1 MKTRAFVAT
10 LAVFAGAGG
19 ALALDAKV
27 TKDTPATAEAAWAAI
42 GDFCGIGQW
51 HPVVEKC
58 EISGK
63 DGAIFR
69 TLYLK
74 GGGKILEKQIAFDA
88 AKMSYSYTI
97 EESQLPVKNYKST
110 MRVAAK
116 DTGAKGGGATIEW
129 SGNFDAKDA
138 PDADA
143 IKTMTGVYQAGI
155 DALVAKTSK

>member
-1 MKTRAFVAT
+1 MKLRAIVAT
-10 LAVFAGAGG
+10 LAMFAGAGG

-27 TKDTPATAEAAWAAI
+27 AKDTPASAEAAWAAI

-63 DGAIFR
+63 DGATYR
-69 TLYLK
+69 TLFLK
-74 GGGKILEKQIAFDA
+74 GGGKIYEKQVEFDKV
-88 AKMSYSYTI
+88 KMTYTYTI
-97 EESQLPVKNYKST
+97 EESPLPVQNYKST
-110 MRVAAK
+110 MRVTPK
-116 DTGAKGGGATIEW
+116 DKGATIEW
-129 SGNFDAKDA
+129 SGDFDAKDA

>member
-1 MKTRAFVAT
+1 MKTRAMVAA
-10 LAVFAGAGG
+10 LAMFSGAGG

-27 TKDTPATAEAAWAAI
+27 AKDTPASADAAWAAI

-58 EISGK
+58 EISSK
-63 DGAIFR
+63 DGATYR
-69 TLYLK
+69 TLSLK
-74 GGGKILEKQIAFDA
+74 GGGKILEKQVEFDK
-88 AKMSYSYTI
+88 AKMSYTYTI
-97 EESQLPVKNYKST
+97 EESPLPVKNYKST

-116 DTGAKGGGATIEW
+116 DSGAKDGGSTIEW

-143 IKTMTGVYQAGI
+143 VKTMTGVYQAGI

>member
-1 MKTRAFVAT
+1 MKTRAFVTT
-10 LAVFAGAGG
+10 LAMFAGAGG

-27 TKDTPATAEAAWAAI
+27 AKDTPATPEAAWAAI

-74 GGGKILEKQIAFDA
+74 GGGKILEKQVAFDK
-88 AKMSYSYTI
+88 AKMTYTYTI
-97 EESQLPVKNYKST
+97 EESPLPVANYKST
-110 MRVAAK
+110 LRVLPK
-116 DTGAKGGGATIEW
+116 DKGSTIEW
-129 SGNFDAKDA
+129 SGTFDAKGRSCKPFD
-138 PDADA
+138 
-143 IKTMTGVYQAGI
+143 ILRQAR
-155 DALVAKTSK
+155 